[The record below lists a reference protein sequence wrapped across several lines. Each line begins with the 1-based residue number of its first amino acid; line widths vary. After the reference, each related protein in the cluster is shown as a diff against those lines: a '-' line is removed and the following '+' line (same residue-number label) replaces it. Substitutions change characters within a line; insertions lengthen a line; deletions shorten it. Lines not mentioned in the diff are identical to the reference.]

1 MRQIFGPHTD
11 RVLKFLADLWLLSP
25 EQIAAVTAAWKETN
39 ELDRAEVWAQLHRV
53 ASGDDWDDVLAAAS
67 VARRQAMDAAY
78 LLHRVDW
85 AFWAAAWDAAAAIAA
100 EERIG
105 SGYYVLARPLAT
117 VMPSL
122 LETAAGARVPAQRAD
137 QRNTGAQSTGK
148 KLAGEAM
155 KSRFLQLFEHYPD
168 AMVIVDRAGQI
179 HQANSQAEELFGYD
193 HNKLRG
199 ESVHTLF
206 PGQSATLSLRPWSG
220 DDTGRVGRH
229 LDLVGS
235 SSDLRQFPADVNV
248 IPIQT
253 ERGTASVMSIRDITE
268 VQRAQFVLDLG
279 LNFEE
284 ASGRDRQ
291 DLLDHL
297 IRAQEEER
305 GRIAADIHDETIQVL
320 AAANLR
326 IQQLRD
332 ALGDPDQLDVLD
344 KLGITLSMAMSHLRQ
359 LIFNL
364 RPPSLEHGS
373 VATALRGQLD
383 DMKSATGVSYQLD
396 DSCTDRLSQAA
407 RVLIYR
413 SASEALA
420 NVRKHAR
427 ASRVRV
433 QFRAAASGCLVRIVD
448 DGVGYNPA
456 EVEQRPGHA
465 GLTLI
470 RERAQIAGGWSRIES
485 TPGAGTT
492 VEFWIPNHELP
503 GQPEAG
509 HDRVA

>member
-1 MRQIFGPHTD
+1 
-11 RVLKFLADLWLLSP
+11 
-25 EQIAAVTAAWKETN
+25 
-39 ELDRAEVWAQLHRV
+39 
-53 ASGDDWDDVLAAAS
+53 
-67 VARRQAMDAAY
+67 
-78 LLHRVDW
+78 
-85 AFWAAAWDAAAAIAA
+85 
-100 EERIG
+100 
-105 SGYYVLARPLAT
+105 
-117 VMPSL
+117 
-122 LETAAGARVPAQRAD
+122 
-137 QRNTGAQSTGK
+137 
-148 KLAGEAM
+148 M
-155 KSRFLQLFEHYPD
+155 KSRFLQLFERYPD

-179 HQANSQAEELFGYD
+179 HQANTRAEALFGYD
-193 HNKLRG
+193 HDKLRG

-206 PGQSATLSLRPWSG
+206 PGQSVTLSSEPG
-220 DDTGRVGRH
+220 AADDPGQAGQH

-235 SSDLRQFPADVNV
+235 SSNLRQFPADVNV

-268 VQRAQFVLDLG
+268 AQRAQFVLDMG

-284 ASGRDRQ
+284 AAGRDRQ

-326 IQQLRD
+326 IQQLRNT
-332 ALGDPDQLDVLD
+332 LSDPVELDILD
-344 KLGITLSMAMSHLRQ
+344 RLQQTLSMAMSHLRQ

-364 RPPSLEHGS
+364 RPSSLEHGS
-373 VATALRGQLD
+373 VATALRGLLD
-383 DMKSATGVSYQLD
+383 EMKSDLGVCYQLD
-396 DSCTDRLSQAA
+396 DRCTAGLGQAA
-407 RVLIYR
+407 KVLIYR
-413 SASEALA
+413 SAAEALA

-427 ASRVRV
+427 ARNVQVR
-433 QFRAAASGCLVRIVD
+433 FLAAAAGCLARIVD

-470 RERAQIAGGWSRIES
+470 RERAEIAGGWSRIES
-485 TPGAGTT
+485 APGSGTT
-492 VEFWIPNHELP
+492 VEFWIPNHGLP
-503 GQPEAG
+503 EQPKAR

>member
-1 MRQIFGPHTD
+1 
-11 RVLKFLADLWLLSP
+11 
-25 EQIAAVTAAWKETN
+25 
-39 ELDRAEVWAQLHRV
+39 
-53 ASGDDWDDVLAAAS
+53 
-67 VARRQAMDAAY
+67 
-78 LLHRVDW
+78 
-85 AFWAAAWDAAAAIAA
+85 
-100 EERIG
+100 
-105 SGYYVLARPLAT
+105 
-117 VMPSL
+117 
-122 LETAAGARVPAQRAD
+122 
-137 QRNTGAQSTGK
+137 
-148 KLAGEAM
+148 M

-179 HQANSQAEELFGYD
+179 HQANSQAETLFGYAHD
-193 HNKLRG
+193 KMRG
-199 ESVHTLF
+199 ESVQTLF
-206 PGQSATLSLRPWSG
+206 PGQSVALSGERGPR
-220 DDTGRVGRH
+220 DDAGHAGQH

-284 ASGRDRQ
+284 AAGRDRQ

-305 GRIAADIHDETIQVL
+305 GRIAADIHDDTIQVL

-326 IQQLRD
+326 IQQLRN
-332 ALGDPDQLDVLD
+332 ALNNPEELGILD
-344 KLGITLSMAMSHLRQ
+344 KLETTLSMAMGHLRQ

-373 VATALRGQLD
+373 VGTAIRGLLD
-383 DMKSATGVSYQLD
+383 DMQANVGVSYQLD
-396 DSCTDRLSQAA
+396 DRCTANLGQAA

-427 ASRVRV
+427 ARHVRV
-433 QFRAAASGCLVRIVD
+433 QFRAAAGGCLVRIVD
-448 DGVGYNPA
+448 DGVGYSPA

-470 RERAQIAGGWSRIES
+470 RERAEIAGGWSRIES
-485 TPGAGTT
+485 TPGSGTT
-492 VEFWIPNHELP
+492 VEFWVPNHELP
-503 GQPEAG
+503 GQPKAG

>member
-1 MRQIFGPHTD
+1 
-11 RVLKFLADLWLLSP
+11 
-25 EQIAAVTAAWKETN
+25 
-39 ELDRAEVWAQLHRV
+39 
-53 ASGDDWDDVLAAAS
+53 
-67 VARRQAMDAAY
+67 
-78 LLHRVDW
+78 
-85 AFWAAAWDAAAAIAA
+85 
-100 EERIG
+100 
-105 SGYYVLARPLAT
+105 
-117 VMPSL
+117 
-122 LETAAGARVPAQRAD
+122 
-137 QRNTGAQSTGK
+137 
-148 KLAGEAM
+148 M
-155 KSRFLQLFEHYPD
+155 KSRFVQLFEHYPD
-168 AMVIVDRAGQI
+168 AMVIVDRAGLI
-179 HQANSQAEELFGYD
+179 REVNSQAEQLFGYD
-193 HNKLRG
+193 HDTLRG
-199 ESVHTLF
+199 ESVQTLF
-206 PGQSATLSLRPWSG
+206 PGQSVTLPTGPRSG
-220 DDTGRVGRH
+220 VDASHAGRH

-235 SSDLRQFPADVNV
+235 SSDLRQFPADVSV

-284 ASGRDRQ
+284 AAGRDRQ

-305 GRIAADIHDETIQVL
+305 GRIAADIHDDTIQML

-326 IQQLRD
+326 IQQLRNV
-332 ALGDPDQLDVLD
+332 LNDPGELDVLD
-344 KLGITLSMAMSHLRQ
+344 KLERTLSAAMSHLRQ

-373 VATALRGQLD
+373 VATALRGLLD
-383 DMKSATGVSYQLD
+383 EMKSDVGVCYQLD
-396 DSCTDRLSQAA
+396 DRCTAELGHAA

-427 ASRVRV
+427 ASHVRV
-433 QFRAAASGCLVRIVD
+433 QFRAAADGCLVRIVD

-470 RERAQIAGGWSRIES
+470 RERAEIAGGWSRIES
-485 TPGAGTT
+485 TPGSGTT
-492 VEFWIPNHELP
+492 VDFWVPNQGLP
-503 GQPEAG
+503 AQSKAG
-509 HDRVA
+509 HERVG

>member
-1 MRQIFGPHTD
+1 
-11 RVLKFLADLWLLSP
+11 
-25 EQIAAVTAAWKETN
+25 
-39 ELDRAEVWAQLHRV
+39 
-53 ASGDDWDDVLAAAS
+53 
-67 VARRQAMDAAY
+67 
-78 LLHRVDW
+78 
-85 AFWAAAWDAAAAIAA
+85 
-100 EERIG
+100 
-105 SGYYVLARPLAT
+105 
-117 VMPSL
+117 
-122 LETAAGARVPAQRAD
+122 
-137 QRNTGAQSTGK
+137 
-148 KLAGEAM
+148 M

-179 HQANSQAEELFGYD
+179 HQANSQAETLFGYAHD
-193 HNKLRG
+193 KMRG
-199 ESVHTLF
+199 ESVQTLF
-206 PGQSATLSLRPWSG
+206 PGQSVALSGERGPR
-220 DDTGRVGRH
+220 DDAGHAGQH

-284 ASGRDRQ
+284 AAGRDRQ

-305 GRIAADIHDETIQVL
+305 GRIAADIHDDTIQVL

-326 IQQLRD
+326 IQQLRN
-332 ALGDPDQLDVLD
+332 ALNNPEELGILD
-344 KLGITLSMAMSHLRQ
+344 KLETTLSMAMSHLRQ

-364 RPPSLEHGS
+364 RAPSLEHGS
-373 VATALRGQLD
+373 VATALRGLLD
-383 DMKSATGVSYQLD
+383 DMQADVGVSYQLD
-396 DSCTDRLSQAA
+396 DRCTANLGQAA

-420 NVRKHAR
+420 NVRKHSRAR
-427 ASRVRV
+427 HVRV
-433 QFRAAASGCLVRIVD
+433 QFRAAAGGCLVRIVD
-448 DGVGYNPA
+448 DGVGYSPA

-470 RERAQIAGGWSRIES
+470 RERAEIAGGWSRIES
-485 TPGAGTT
+485 TPGSGTT
-492 VEFWIPNHELP
+492 VEFWVPNHGP
-503 GQPEAG
+503 QQPPRTGNE
-509 HDRVA
+509 RVG

>member
-1 MRQIFGPHTD
+1 
-11 RVLKFLADLWLLSP
+11 
-25 EQIAAVTAAWKETN
+25 
-39 ELDRAEVWAQLHRV
+39 
-53 ASGDDWDDVLAAAS
+53 
-67 VARRQAMDAAY
+67 
-78 LLHRVDW
+78 
-85 AFWAAAWDAAAAIAA
+85 
-100 EERIG
+100 
-105 SGYYVLARPLAT
+105 
-117 VMPSL
+117 
-122 LETAAGARVPAQRAD
+122 
-137 QRNTGAQSTGK
+137 
-148 KLAGEAM
+148 M

-168 AMVIVDRAGQI
+168 AMVIVDRTGQI

-220 DDTGRVGRH
+220 DDTGRAGRH

-268 VQRAQFVLDLG
+268 VQRAQFVLD
-279 LNFEE
+279 
-284 ASGRDRQ
+284 
-291 DLLDHL
+291 HL

-305 GRIAADIHDETIQVL
+305 GRIAADIHDDTIQVL

-326 IQQLRD
+326 IQQLRN
-332 ALGDPDQLDVLD
+332 ALNNPEELGILD
-344 KLGITLSMAMSHLRQ
+344 KLETTLSMAMSHLRQ

-373 VATALRGQLD
+373 VATALRGLLD
-383 DMKSATGVSYQLD
+383 DMQADVGVSYQLD
-396 DSCTDRLSQAA
+396 DRCTANLGQAA

-420 NVRKHAR
+420 NVRKHSRAR
-427 ASRVRV
+427 HVRV
-433 QFRAAASGCLVRIVD
+433 QFRAAAGGCLVRIVD
-448 DGVGYNPA
+448 DGVGYSPA

-470 RERAQIAGGWSRIES
+470 RERAEIAGGWSRIES
-485 TPGAGTT
+485 TPGSGTT
-492 VEFWIPNHELP
+492 VEFWVPNHGP
-503 GQPEAG
+503 QQPPRTGNE
-509 HDRVA
+509 RVG